1 MESSETKIK
10 IAIGELLST
19 ADPVSKLIIGAYSHK
34 AQHNINVKALSGSKF
49 KTDHLE
55 ACARFVGL
63 KTRDE
68 NNCMIFTNK
77 PTLADRVIIKIESLF
92 HSTCQE
98 CCEEYQ
104 VKLDDSL
111 TNQRLQCFL

>member
-10 IAIGELLST
+10 IAISELLST

-63 KTRDE
+63 K
-68 NNCMIFTNK
+68 
-77 PTLADRVIIKIESLF
+77 
-92 HSTCQE
+92 
-98 CCEEYQ
+98 
-104 VKLDDSL
+104 KLKL
-111 TNQRLQCFL
+111 VMKTIV